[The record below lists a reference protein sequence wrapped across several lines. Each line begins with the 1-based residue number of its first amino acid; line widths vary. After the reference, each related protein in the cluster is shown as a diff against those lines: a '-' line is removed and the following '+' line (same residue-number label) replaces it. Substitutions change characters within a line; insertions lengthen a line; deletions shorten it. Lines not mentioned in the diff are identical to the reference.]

1 MCQALITA
9 SKVQDK
15 SPSLLTTM
23 TASLEASF
31 SPSEVISASARAVC
45 SVALL
50 RITSLT
56 RKGYLQGSKSA
67 SQAVANLISLYT
79 VTSTSTSTGASAS
92 SSTMG
97 NHLGAGEATTIYPV
111 STAVSTTRFNAV
123 IETYIYS
130 TFRVTRDFV
139 TDCDVRT
146 CDVCSTRK

>member
-45 SVALL
+45 SMALL
-50 RITSLT
+50 QITSLT

-79 VTSTSTSTGASAS
+79 VPSMSARS
-92 SSTMG
+92 SKLSIPSV
-97 NHLGAGEATTIYPV
+97 LGEATTAYPV
-111 STAVSTTRFNAV
+111 STAVSTTTL
-123 IETYIYS
+123 ES
-130 TFRVTRDFV
+130 MQ
-139 TDCDVRT
+139 
-146 CDVCSTRK
+146 